1 MKAQRERA
9 RQEVLNVNTDR
20 SDGTID
26 REKYEAMKSALL
38 EVIPEGEEGVP
49 FGELAERVKPL
60 LPEAVFEGASIG
72 WYTTTVKLD
81 LEARGLI
88 ERVPNASPQRLRRR

>member
-1 MKAQRERA
+1 MKAQRQSA
-9 RQEVLNVNTDR
+9 RQEVLNVNTGR

-26 REKYEAMKSALL
+26 REKYEAMKNARL
-38 EVIPEGEEGVP
+38 EVIPEGEEGVL

-60 LPEAVFEGASIG
+60 LPEKVFEGASIG

-88 ERVPNASPQRLRRR
+88 ERVPKASPQRLRRR